1 MAHSASR
8 ISISRLVL
16 VPTLVTLGVT
26 LLRLLGEL
34 RGWPSPWFDKNN
46 AIVGITLLLPPTF
59 GVYFAWKLWR
69 EGERIDRIDRAFL
82 LGLLGVA
89 LNQLVEATV
98 FQYADISMYSMLV
111 ILWTVAVISA
121 YLQYLAWPALC
132 KTLIAYGLGAR
143 IPVVV
148 IMFFALRGHWGTH
161 YATFPYGLSH
171 GRLRLPRSPLMEVGT
186 RRIVHCN
193 VTAHPTAA
201 WTLQQLREAIPSD
214 HSYRFLIHDRDAI
227 FSAEV
232 DHRLK
237 AFGLRVLHTPA
248 RAPKA
253 NAYCERLVGSVR
265 RECLDFMIP
274 LGEKHLR
281 RILSEWVTHYNQG
294 RPHLSLGPGIPERA
308 AVSPPVQDHDKHS
321 FPQDCKVVA
330 RMVLAGLH
338 HEYRWERIAA

>member
-26 LLRLLGEL
+26 LLRLVGEL
-34 RGWPSPWFDKNN
+34 RGWPSPWFDKNSG
-46 AIVGITLLLPPTF
+46 IVGITWLLPPTL

-98 FQYADISMYSMLV
+98 FQYADISIYSMLV
-111 ILWTVAVISA
+111 ILWTVAVISV

-161 YATFPYGLSH
+161 YDRPSGPFTLTFW
-171 GRLRLPRSPLMEVGT
+171 
-186 RRIVHCN
+186 
-193 VTAHPTAA
+193 PT
-201 WTLQQLREAIPSD
+201 
-214 HSYRFLIHDRDAI
+214 FLWFGFFEELIYWVS
-227 FSAEV
+227 FTV
-232 DHRLK
+232 
-237 AFGLRVLHTPA
+237 AFGSLA
-248 RAPKA
+248 
-253 NAYCERLVGSVR
+253 GS
-265 RECLDFMIP
+265 LA
-274 LGEKHLR
+274 
-281 RILSEWVTHYNQG
+281 
-294 RPHLSLGPGIPERA
+294 A
-308 AVSPPVQDHDKHS
+308 AVAKRRTRESQSAV
-321 FPQDCKVVA
+321 
-330 RMVLAGLH
+330 
-338 HEYRWERIAA
+338 